1 MEFILSLPM
10 ENVIQEMFL
19 DYVRERKLEWYDPHD
34 AGVAIKCFGLYV
46 ENVLRDKYTT
56 DDEQEV
62 SID

>member
-19 DYVRERKLEWYDPHD
+19 DYVRERSLEWYDPHD